1 MDAPHAKDPAQLVSA
16 IRQNIERAV
25 VGKGEAIDLV
35 LTALLSR
42 GHVLVEDVPGVGKTT
57 LVRALAASL
66 GCSFQRIQFT
76 PDVTPS
82 DVVGFTIPDLAT
94 GELRYRQGAIMHQI
108 ILADEINRTSP
119 KTQSCLLEVMQE
131 AQVTVDG
138 ATHPVPKP
146 FMVLATQNPVEHVG
160 TYALPEAQLDRFFM
174 RISLGYPGISDEIAI
189 LDRYALGEQPTETL
203 EPVCTAEEVEALQA
217 AADGVHC
224 SPKLKE
230 YIALITGETRK
241 NEDLALG
248 ASPRA
253 TIALMRAAKSYAL
266 LQGRDYA
273 VPDDVITMAE
283 PVVAH
288 RLLLRPEA
296 KLREMTAERVLRNII
311 NRIKVPDA
319 AE

>member
-1 MDAPHAKDPAQLVSA
+1 MDGNRSTELLSA
-16 IRQNIERAV
+16 IRASIERAV
-25 VGKGEAIDLV
+25 VGKREAIDLV

-82 DVVGFTIPDLAT
+82 DVVGFTMPDLAT
-94 GELRYRQGAIMHQI
+94 GELKYRQGAIMHQI

-131 AQVTVDG
+131 GQVTVDG
-138 ATHPVPKP
+138 ATHPVPQP

-174 RISLGYPGISDEIAI
+174 RISLGYPGINEEIAI
-189 LDRYALGEQPTETL
+189 LDRYALGERQVEQL
-203 EPVCTAEEVEALQA
+203 EPVCTAGEVEALQQ
-217 AADGVHC
+217 AADAVTC
-224 SPKLKE
+224 DPKLME
-230 YIALITGETRK
+230 YIALITSETRK

-253 TIALMRAAKSYAL
+253 TIALMRAAKAYAL
-266 LQGRDYA
+266 LQGRDFA
-273 VPDDVITMAE
+273 VPDDVITMTV

-288 RLLLRPEA
+288 RLVLRPEA
-296 KLREMTAERVLRNII
+296 KLREMTADRVLRNII

-319 AE
+319 VQ

>member
-1 MDAPHAKDPAQLVSA
+1 MDERKPTELLSA
-16 IRQNIERAV
+16 IRANIERVV
-25 VGKGEAIDLV
+25 VGKSEAIDLV

-82 DVVGFTIPDLAT
+82 DVVGFTMPDLST

-131 AQVTVDG
+131 GQVTVDG
-138 ATHPVPKP
+138 STHTVPQP

-174 RISLGYPGISDEIAI
+174 RISLGYPAIGDEVAI
-189 LDRYALGEQPTETL
+189 LDKYALGERPVEEL
-203 EPVCTAEEVEALQA
+203 EPVCTAAEVLGLQK
-217 AADGVHC
+217 AADAVNC
-224 SPKLKE
+224 DQNLKE
-230 YIALITGETRK
+230 YIATIISETRRS
-241 NEDLALG
+241 EDLSLG
-248 ASPRA
+248 GSPRA

-266 LQGRDYA
+266 LQGRDFA
-273 VPDDVITMAE
+273 VPDDVITMTE

-311 NRIKVPDA
+311 NRVKVPDA
-319 AE
+319 AQ